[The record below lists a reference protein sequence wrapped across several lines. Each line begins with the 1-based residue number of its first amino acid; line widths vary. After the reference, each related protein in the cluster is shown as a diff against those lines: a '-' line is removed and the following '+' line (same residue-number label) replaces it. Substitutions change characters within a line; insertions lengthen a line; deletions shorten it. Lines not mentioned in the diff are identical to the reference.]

1 MFDKKYSSLKSLMF
15 LPLMMAFGCTG
26 NAHTNGTTSDN
37 DTAQADTVKHQVTLL
52 FAGDL
57 MQHDGQIKAARTSDG
72 KYDYEDV
79 FKRVKPEIS
88 EADIAIANFEVTLGG
103 PPFRGYPQFCAP
115 DEYLYASIDAGFDV
129 LLTANNHCVDT
140 RDRGLRRTIDMM
152 DSLGVKHLGTY
163 KNAAEREKY
172 YPFFMEYDGI
182 RICLLNFTYG
192 TNGIPVPAPFVVN
205 MQDTTEIAADLKIA
219 KSFNPDVIIAFPH
232 WGIEYVQQPNREQR
246 NLVDWMLRNGVDHV
260 IAGHPHVIQPF
271 EVVNRDGKDH
281 LVVYSLGNY
290 VSNMTKINTDG
301 GAMVRMTLTKQNGK
315 TEMTDCDYSL
325 VWVSRPAT
333 SGRKNFRI
341 YPVTYPTDEMN
352 ANERNL
358 RTRFINS
365 TRTLLDKYNKG
376 VKERG
381 REE

>member
-1 MFDKKYSSLKSLMF
+1 MKLLYPTLF
-15 LPLMMAFGCTG
+15 LLLAIGCTG
-26 NAHTNGTTSDN
+26 NAKTSGTAPDN
-37 DTAQADTVKHQVTLL
+37 DTNAVDTTTHRVTLL

-57 MQHDGQIKAARTSDG
+57 MQHDGQIKAARMSDG
-72 KYDYEDV
+72 TYNYDDV

-88 EADIAIANFEVTLGG
+88 EADIAIGNFEVTLGG
-103 PPFRGYPQFCAP
+103 PPYKGYPQFCAP
-115 DEYLYASIDAGFDV
+115 DEYLNAAIDAGFDV
-129 LLTANNHCVDT
+129 LLTSNNHCVDT
-140 RDRGLRRTIDMM
+140 RERGLRRTIDMM

-205 MQDTTEIAADLKIA
+205 MMDTTEIAADLKIA
-219 KSFNPDVIIAFPH
+219 KSLNPDVIIAFPH

-246 NLVDWMLRNGVDHV
+246 RLVDWMLRNGVDHV
-260 IAGHPHVIQPF
+260 IGGHPHVIQPF
-271 EVVNRDGKDH
+271 EVVKQNGKDH

-301 GAMVRMTLTKQNGK
+301 GAMVRMTLTKRGDK

-325 VWVSRPAT
+325 VFVSRPAT
-333 SGRKNFRI
+333 SGKKNFRI
-341 YPVTYPTDEMN
+341 FPVKYPDDELN
-352 ANERNL
+352 ANDRNL

-365 TRTLLDKYNKG
+365 TRNLLGKYNKG
-376 VKERG
+376 IKER
-381 REE
+381 

>member
-1 MFDKKYSSLKSLMF
+1 MKILPPTLF
-15 LPLMMAFGCTG
+15 LLLTIGCTG
-26 NAHTNGTTSDN
+26 NAQTNGATTDN
-37 DTAQADTVKHQVTLL
+37 DSTAADTAKHQVTLL

-57 MQHDGQIKAARTSDG
+57 MQHDGQIKAARMSDG
-72 KYDYEDV
+72 TYNYDDV

-103 PPFRGYPQFCAP
+103 PPYKGYPQFCAP
-115 DEYLYASIDAGFDV
+115 DEYLRASIDAGFDV
-129 LLTANNHCVDT
+129 LLTSNNHCVDT
-140 RDRGLRRTIDMM
+140 RERGLRRTIDMM

-163 KNAAEREKY
+163 KDAADRERH

-205 MQDTTEIAADLKIA
+205 MQDTTEIAADLKTA

-232 WGIEYVQQPNREQR
+232 WGIEYAQLPNKEQR

-260 IAGHPHVIQPF
+260 IGGHPHVIQPF
-271 EVVNRDGKDH
+271 EVVNQGGKEH

-301 GAMVRMTLTKQNGK
+301 GAMVRMTLTKQGGK
-315 TEMTDCDYSL
+315 TVMSACDYSL
-325 VWVSRPAT
+325 VFVSRPKT
-333 SGRKNFRI
+333 SGKKNFRI
-341 YPVTYPTDEMN
+341 FPVKSPDDELN
-352 ANERNL
+352 AADRNL

-365 TRTLLDKYNKG
+365 TRALLGKHNKG
-376 VKERG
+376 IKER
-381 REE
+381 